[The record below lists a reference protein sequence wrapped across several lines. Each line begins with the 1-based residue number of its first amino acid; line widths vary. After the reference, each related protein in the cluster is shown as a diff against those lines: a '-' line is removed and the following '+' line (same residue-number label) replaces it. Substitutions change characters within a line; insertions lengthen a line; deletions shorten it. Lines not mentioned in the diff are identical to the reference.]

1 MNNEA
6 TATGKERGMLTG
18 LFTDKESSEGA
29 YKSLRERGYSDDEI
43 NVLMSDDTRKRY
55 YGEGDSIADTEL
67 GTKAAE
73 GMGYGSAIGGTLGA
87 VIGGIAA
94 LGTNLV
100 LPGVGLV
107 VWGPIAAAL
116 AGAGVGATTGGWV
129 GALIGFGIPE
139 DRAKEYEEGV
149 KSGGTFFGV
158 TPKSDEDA
166 EYFENDWKTNYR
178 GQSIYR

>member
-1 MNNEA
+1 MTNQGTSTEKRS
-6 TATGKERGMLTG
+6 GLLTG
-18 LFTDKESSEGA
+18 LFTDKESSESA
-29 YKSLRERGYSDDEI
+29 YKSLRDRGYADDEI
-43 NVLMSDDTRKRY
+43 NVLMSDDTRKKY
-55 YGEGDSIADTEL
+55 YGDGQRETEL

-116 AGAGVGATTGGWV
+116 AGGGIGATTGGWV
-129 GALIGFGIPE
+129 GALIGYGIPE
-139 DRAKEYEEGV
+139 ERVKEYEEGI
-149 KSGGTFFGV
+149 KQGGTVFGV
-158 TPKSDEDA
+158 TPRSDEDA
-166 EYFENDWKTNYR
+166 EFFENDWKTNHGAKSVYR
-178 GQSIYR
+178 

>member
-1 MNNEA
+1 MNEQA
-6 TATGKERGMLTG
+6 TRTERDRGLLTG
-18 LFTDKESSEGA
+18 LFTDKESTEGA
-29 YKSLRERGYSDDEI
+29 YRSLRERGYSDDEI
-43 NVLMSDDTRKRY
+43 NVVMSDETRKRY
-55 YGEGDSIADTEL
+55 YGDGSVETEV

-116 AGAGVGATTGGWV
+116 AGGGAGATAGGWL
-129 GALIGFGIPE
+129 GALIGYGIPE
-139 DRAKEYEEGV
+139 ERVKEYEEGI
-149 KSGGTFFGV
+149 KKGGTVVGV
-158 TPKSDEDA
+158 SPRSDEDA
-166 EYFENDWKTNYR
+166 DYFENEWKTNYR
-178 GQSIYR
+178 GQNVYR